1 MGVLAFYR
9 LARDMN
15 FEVTQGEDRT
25 ADDQLS
31 ANLTVEPTWL
41 INILILQLREHL

>member
-9 LARDMN
+9 PDRVVN

-25 ADDQLS
+25 ADDQLFGES
-31 ANLTVEPTWL
+31 YRRANLVD
-41 INILILQLREHL
+41 IY